1 MLNNLTDLQY
11 LFVGIGIMLYIFWVL
26 NGYDDTL

>member
-11 LFVGIGIMLYIFWVL
+11 LYVGIGIMLYIFWAL
-26 NGYDDTL
+26 HGYDDFL

>member
-26 NGYDDTL
+26 NGYDD